1 MYIIPLQVNK
11 SIHFWKCIKNHIL
24 GNWDHSDFS
33 IDISKLHQ
41 DIQDMNQVV
50 SDFSSQRFFN
60 SLFENP
66 ERYFFH
72 GLFSTVMI
80 IVAMCLFLFVLICV
94 IAPCLFRIL
103 NRSVSALSIEFHT
116 YALKNKKGGD
126 VGSHVSHY

>member
-1 MYIIPLQVNK
+1 MNDSVN
-11 SIHFWKCIKNHIL
+11 SWECIRNHIL
-24 GNWDHSDFS
+24 GIWNHSDFS

-41 DIQDMNQVV
+41 DIQNMKQAE
-50 SDFSSQRFFN
+50 SDFSSQWISN

-103 NRSVSALSIEFHT
+103 SQNVSATSTEFHT

-126 VGSHVSHY
+126 VGSRVRHY